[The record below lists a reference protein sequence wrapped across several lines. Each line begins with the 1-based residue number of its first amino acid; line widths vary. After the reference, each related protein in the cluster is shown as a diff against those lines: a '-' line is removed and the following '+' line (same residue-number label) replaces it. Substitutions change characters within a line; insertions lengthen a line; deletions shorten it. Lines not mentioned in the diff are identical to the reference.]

1 MRLRTSFVAS
11 VAMALACGM
20 SLYGQSASRA
30 GASSAQSG
38 NAKAGTVLRVP
49 VLELDPPMDAAAFQA
64 TANGNKAKVVAAK
77 GPASDLVVLLVL
89 DLTGEINLIDTAR
102 GVLAQMLPETPPN
115 VWFAV
120 LKAQDALEVL
130 VDPTADREKVIAAI
144 QNYGATGK
152 AALLDTI
159 EPSLRLGDAM
169 LRKSSA
175 RVAVLYITDSNIT
188 NYREDFT
195 NPVINATDAGDLSR
209 KFPGALIREKIEKLT
224 SSIAPFQ
231 APFFFVHLSYFSD
244 PYNEAYQ
251 RGLLQLA
258 SESGGAGSFCRSPG
272 EIPPAVERVLKSVES
287 HWSVSVQLPADMRAR
302 TVNILLTNQ
311 DRAVPGHVRFLLRR

>member
-1 MRLRTSFVAS
+1 MTSLRRSCTL
-11 VAMALACGM
+11 LAV
-20 SLYGQSASRA
+20 LVTLTAAANTLRA
-30 GASSAQSG
+30 EEAEEPKRPNA
-38 NAKAGTVLRVP
+38 AKAAPVLRVP
-49 VLELDPPMDAAAFQA
+49 VLELDPPLDVAGFQA
-64 TANGNKAKVVAAK
+64 TANGARTKVVAAK
-77 GPASDLVVLLVL
+77 GPASDLIVLLVL

-102 GVLAQMLPETPPN
+102 GVLAQILPESQPN
-115 VWFAV
+115 VWYAV
-120 LKAQDALEVL
+120 LKSQDALEVL
-130 VDPTADREKVIAAI
+130 VDPTADRDKVIAAI
-144 QNYGATGK
+144 QSYGATGK

-159 EPSLRLGDAM
+159 EPSLRLADSM
-169 LRKSSA
+169 LRKSSP
-175 RVAVLYITDSNIT
+175 RVAVVYITDSSIT

-224 SSIAPFQ
+224 GTIAAYQ

-272 EIPPAVERVLKSVES
+272 EIPPAIERVLKSVAM
-287 HWSVSVQLPADMRAR
+287 HWSVSVQLPPDLRAR
-302 TVNILLTNQ
+302 TVNIVLTNQ
-311 DRAVPGHVRFLLRR
+311 ERLVPGHTRFVLRK